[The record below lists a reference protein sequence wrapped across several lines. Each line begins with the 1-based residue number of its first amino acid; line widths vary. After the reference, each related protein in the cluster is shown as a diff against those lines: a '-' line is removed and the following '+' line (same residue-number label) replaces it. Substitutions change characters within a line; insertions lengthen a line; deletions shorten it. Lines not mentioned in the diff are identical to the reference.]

1 VYVRFIVFKM
11 DGMMENFYEKQWST
25 FEEFRNDFNEYCKET
40 SQVFCISDS
49 RTVQKRNEKLSLGK

>member
-1 VYVRFIVFKM
+1 M